1 MTASTPRR
9 LRLGLLSIALLLL
22 VPIFSVAHAQDIDI
36 PTVTTTYAL
45 EDVEVVQA
53 PGETMESATVVVRD
67 GVIEDVG
74 PNVDIPYDAR
84 RLEGD
89 TLVVYAGF
97 IDGLSHAGVDTPDD
111 ESDDFDDPGDPPRD
125 LAGIQPERSAQDM
138 LHLEDSDLESLRQLG
153 FTAAHVVPEGRMLPG
168 KGAHV
173 LYGGASDDDML
184 LESDPTLFAQI
195 QGSGNFVYPATDM
208 AVIAQMRQ
216 LFREADR
223 RQMLEESYAEDPT
236 GQSRPPRDPAHSAL
250 FPVLDGDLPLAFYA
264 DDALSIHRALALQEE
279 LNFPLILSGL
289 GEAHYAVDQLAEAD
303 VPSFL
308 TLDLPDEPPTMVEED
323 TTIADTTANP
333 EEYYDPDFRTTSHD
347 DVQDEAENLQ
357 LRHAMERQEY
367 LETAATLHDADIPF
381 GFMSRDASAGDIR
394 DNLRTMVDHGLP
406 EEAALAA
413 LTTYPASALGLDN
426 RLGTVEAGKMAN
438 LVVTDGSYF
447 DEDSEVEY
455 VLVNGH
461 LYDFT
466 GEVDEGEVT
475 GDVSDVLGTWQ
486 YTLETPQGDV
496 EGELVIEGDETGLEG
511 TFVVQGEEESV
522 DGLSY
527 DGETL
532 SFSVSSPQGT
542 LSFRV
547 TVEDETFDGTV
558 TGDPFGSLPVS
569 GERVSGPDQ

>member
-22 VPIFSVAHAQDIDI
+22 VPIFSAAHAQDIDI